1 MTSVVLLGYLV
12 ALGGFGARLV
22 AGRGWARSAP
32 RVALGV
38 WAVLVV
44 ALTVSVVMLGVSLV
58 VPMVPV
64 STDLAA
70 VLRACVLALQQ
81 RYASPGGAVVATV
94 GLALTAGWVLRLCW
108 SVGLALRGAGVARCR
123 LEALLAL
130 VGQPDPELGAV
141 VVAHEV
147 ATVFCLPGR
156 PGTIVF
162 SSAARRV
169 LAGDHALAVMAH
181 ESAHLRGRHH
191 LLVAVTTGVTD
202 AFPRVPLLAGMAA
215 QVAQLVEL
223 IADDAAAR
231 QAGRSVVAAAL
242 ARVAGTSAPAAA
254 LGAGA
259 QGAPARVARLLGP
272 PPKAPGRAA
281 RGVLLAGAVIA
292 VAAPLLL
299 AVLPALL
306 VGHPE
311 VCSFGVPY
319 GTGPCLPV

>member
-1 MTSVVLLGYLV
+1 MTSVVLMGYVV

-32 RVALGV
+32 QVALGV

-44 ALTVSVVMLGVSLV
+44 ALMVAVVMLGITLV

-64 STDLAA
+64 SMDLAA
-70 VLRACVLALQQ
+70 VLHACVLALQQ
-81 RYASPGGAVVATV
+81 RYATPGGAALATV
-94 GLALTAGWVLRLCW
+94 GLALTAGSLLRLCW
-108 SVGLALRGAGVARCR
+108 SVGLALRGAGVARRR
-123 LEALLAL
+123 LDALLGL

-141 VVAHEV
+141 VVAHDV

-191 LLVAVTTGVTD
+191 LLVAVAAGMTN
-202 AFPRVPLLAGMAA
+202 AFPRVPLLAALGA

-231 QAGRSVVAAAL
+231 QAGRPVVAAAL

-259 QGAPARVARLLGP
+259 QGALARVARLLGP
-272 PPKAPGRAA
+272 PPKALGRAPRA
-281 RGVLLAGAVIA
+281 VLLAGAVIA
-292 VAAPLLL
+292 AAAPLLL
-299 AVLPALL
+299 AVVPALL

-311 VCSFGVPY
+311 VCSFGVAY
-319 GTGPCLPV
+319 GSGPCLPV